1 MVGRRKTMVRAA
13 VIHRTTY
20 PSTIYR
26 GQRKADVQPR
36 RSGIIFAVG
45 EEVEGG
51 DVGVSAHIGRGASES
66 HRIG

>member
-1 MVGRRKTMVRAA
+1 MVRAA
-13 VIHRTTY
+13 VVYRTTH

-36 RSGIIFAVG
+36 RSRIIFTAG

-51 DVGVSAHIGRGASES
+51 DVSINAYVG
-66 HRIG
+66 

>member
-1 MVGRRKTMVRAA
+1 MVRAT
-13 VIHRTTY
+13 VVHRTTH

-36 RSGIIFAVG
+36 RSRIIFTAG

-51 DVGVSAHIGRGASES
+51 DISVGTHVG
-66 HRIG
+66 